1 MPANFELY
9 CVRIVSQLPD
19 EFQVEILKE
28 NTKNR
33 DCIINLF
40 SCNLDVIFNRLS

>member
-1 MPANFELY
+1 MPVNFELY
-9 CVRIVSQLPD
+9 CVRRVSQLPD
-19 EFQVEILKE
+19 EFQAEKLNE

-33 DCIINLF
+33 DCIIKIF